1 MPKPK
6 VCVLRVAGTNC
17 DVETKY
23 AFEKAGAC
31 AERIHVNRLA
41 KERRLLARF
50 QILAVPGGFSYG
62 DDVGAGKVQ
71 AVELMHRLGDE
82 VRAFVD
88 ADKLVIGICNG
99 FQVLVKTGLLPGGAS
114 TPRVLGGGGASRKQ
128 TVTLASNDSNRF
140 EDRWVRLRVDTSR
153 SVFISPGQV
162 LTLPVAHGEG
172 KFIPQDDAT
181 LEELRDAGQIVFRY
195 VGANGGKPV
204 YPENPNG
211 SVDDVAGIC
220 DPTGRILGL
229 MPHPERHVE
238 PWHHPR
244 WTREGLKEQGD
255 GFQVFQNA
263 VRYFTA

>member
-1 MPKPK
+1 MAKPK

-17 DVETKY
+17 DVETAY
-23 AFEKAGAC
+23 AFEKAGAA
-31 AERIHVNRLA
+31 AERVHVNRLA
-41 KERRLLARF
+41 EKRSLLKGY
-50 QILAVPGGFSYG
+50 QVLAIPGGFSYG
-62 DDVGAGKVQ
+62 DDIAAGKVQ

-82 VRAFVD
+82 MRAFVA

-99 FQVLVKTGLLPGGAS
+99 FQVLAKTGLLPGDKL
-114 TPRVLGGGGASRKQ
+114 RRQ

-140 EDRWVRLRVDTSR
+140 EDRWVWLRVDTPR
-153 SVFISPGQV
+153 CVFIRPGRT
-162 LTLPVAHGEG
+162 LYLPVAHGEG
-172 KFIPQDDAT
+172 KFIPEDPRTLDD
-181 LEELRDAGQIVFRY
+181 LRDAGQVVFRY
-195 VGANGGKPV
+195 VSASGGKPV

-244 WTREGLKEQGD
+244 WTREGLQPQGD
-255 GFQVFQNA
+255 GFQVFENA